1 MKCSVSLKS
10 SIAEINSIIDMFLK
24 YYAEIEFTMS

>member
-1 MKCSVSLKS
+1 MFSFT
-10 SIAEINSIIDMFLK
+10 EIIHSRDKTVIDMFLK